1 MWTGYTQRHLTRSIN
16 KHEVIHYPPFLGV
29 EFKINQGEN
38 MLRLITITAV
48 FMSLFAYQA
57 MAADITP
64 YGTFNYKW
72 SHNENTSGV
81 AHDKLENNGSILG
94 IDVIES
100 FDEGSSISG
109 IAKLEVG
116 VDVDDSGSDTLD
128 SRLAY
133 VGIENNGVSITA
145 GRQAHSWVSK
155 TGNFEVYGSNAVFKY
170 GDRSSNTIKLDNGSL
185 SVMAMVDGSSG
196 QDGIDMWEG
205 SLSHSMSGID
215 VSVGY
220 ADDVVNDISYWGGG
234 ASTTVGDLTIASTYT
249 VKDAATDLTGMEAT
263 IGWKALT
270 VGYGDKEGTGTYM
283 TYGLSH
289 SMTDSLTVYAEMQQ
303 DDLDTGTDLQHYSAG
318 AKFTF

>member
-1 MWTGYTQRHLTRSIN
+1 
-16 KHEVIHYPPFLGV
+16 
-29 EFKINQGEN
+29 
-38 MLRLITITAV
+38 MLRLITFTV
-48 FMSLFAYQA
+48 VGLLLLSYQT
-57 MAADITP
+57 MAAEISP

-72 SHNENTSGV
+72 SHDENASGV

-100 FDEGSSISG
+100 FDEGSSMSG

-133 VGIENNGVSITA
+133 VGVENNGVSITA

-155 TGNFEVYGSNAVFKY
+155 TGNFEVYGGNAVFSY
-170 GDRSSNTIKLDNGSL
+170 GARSSNTIKLDNGTFSA
-185 SVMAMVDGSSG
+185 MAMVDGSSG

-205 SLSHSMSGID
+205 TLSHSVQGID
-215 VSVGY
+215 VAVGY
-220 ADDVVNDISYWGGG
+220 SDDVVNDISYWGAG

-249 VKDAATDLTGMEAT
+249 VKDAATDLVGMEAT
-263 IGWKALT
+263 IGWKAIT

-289 SMTDSLTVYAEMQQ
+289 GMTDDLTVYAEMQQ
-303 DDLDTGTDLQHYSAG
+303 DELDTGTDLQHYSVG